1 MVRPSFCLHKKV
13 GESLHTITQMCRNPL
28 NSLLWTISSGG
39 KGELSKMPGVPEV
52 ENTQY
57 EYLRISRKVTQ
68 LLEGGLIA
76 RMIQKENDKVARL
89 ASGTKRRKGLPL
101 SCILFYH
108 RSIIRQKKRQRSSL
122 LFGGRNEIR
131 TSLFWC
137 EPDDHQFSKASIPP
151 CVRSSINPCLQ
162 IILVLNL

>member
-1 MVRPSFCLHKKV
+1 
-13 GESLHTITQMCRNPL
+13 
-28 NSLLWTISSGG
+28 
-39 KGELSKMPGVPEV
+39 MPGVPEG

-76 RMIQKENDKVARL
+76 RMIQKENEQVARL

-151 CVRSSINPCLQ
+151 CVRSSIKSISSNHPGAKS
-162 IILVLNL
+162 LVQYDIESCPIVHLGDGLDQQRQPLPSLLLCFI